1 MVKPVRAARESGQV
15 STHVETRRTPS
26 GQVSD
31 WLKADE
37 RFLQRG
43 STARYD
49 QVMIPRRDLLAG
61 ASAALVLTA
70 CAATPAPAPVYKR
83 PYSRQP
89 WAVPRVSEEAVIRE
103 VVGHRPWRPP
113 GFRVEREVI
122 DRKTIIHNYGHGGGG
137 ISLGWG
143 SSALAL
149 RELGDSPVG
158 EVAVLGSGIMGLTT
172 ARLLQDAGWTVTVYT
187 RDTWRHTT
195 SNVSGG
201 QWGPYSTHENHL
213 VDEPYLQ
220 RLRWAAQVSHHAY
233 ANLVGPRYGI
243 RFMEEYHFRR
253 SRPENQTPDLFAH
266 LYAYR
271 GWLAPGEHPFGDWWA
286 SHVVTL
292 QMNPSVLLNQLTE
305 DVRIAGGRF
314 VIRSFERLDEVLAL
328 SEPVVF
334 NCTGLG
340 AGALFGDE
348 AIMPAKGQLVFIPP
362 DPAVDYMTIGG
373 GRGNLYMFPR
383 QDVTLLGGTFK
394 AGDWSRQ
401 PDPDETARIIGEHRK
416 LFADVQTA

>member
-1 MVKPVRAARESGQV
+1 MSGVVRI
-15 STHVETRRTPS
+15 
-26 GQVSD
+26 
-31 WLKADE
+31 LK
-37 RFLQRG
+37 RG
-43 STARYD
+43 SGARYD
-49 QVMIPRRDLLAG
+49 RAMIPRRELLVG
-61 ASAALVLTA
+61 SGAALVLTA
-70 CAATPAPAPVYKR
+70 CAATPAPAPLYKR

-89 WAVPRVSEEAVIRE
+89 WAVPRVSERAVIRE

-137 ISLGWG
+137 LSLGWG

-149 RELGDSPVG
+149 RELGNEPVG
-158 EVAVLGSGIMGLTT
+158 EVAVLGSGIMGLTS
-172 ARLLQDAGWTVTVYT
+172 ARLLQDAGWKVTVYT

-201 QWGPYSTHENHL
+201 QWGPYSTHRNHL
-213 VDEPYLQ
+213 VDDRYLQ
-220 RLRWAAQVSHHAY
+220 RLRWAAQVAHHAY

-243 RFMEEYHFRR
+243 RFMEEYYFQS
-253 SRPENQTPDLFAH
+253 SRPESEPPDLFAH

-286 SHVVTL
+286 AHAVTL

-314 VIRSFERLDEVLAL
+314 VIRNFERLDEVLAL
-328 SEPVVF
+328 PEPVVF

-340 AGALFGDE
+340 AGALFDDE
-348 AIMPAKGQLVFIPP
+348 EIMPAKGQLVFMPP

-394 AGDWSRQ
+394 EGDWSRH
-401 PDPDETARIIGEHRK
+401 PDPDETERIIGEHRK
-416 LFADVQTA
+416 LFADFRMA